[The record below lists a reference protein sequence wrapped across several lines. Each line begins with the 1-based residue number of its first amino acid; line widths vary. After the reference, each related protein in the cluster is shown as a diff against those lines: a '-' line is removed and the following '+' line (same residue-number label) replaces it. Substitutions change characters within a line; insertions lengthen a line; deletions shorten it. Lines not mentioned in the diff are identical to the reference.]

1 MRILLLGARGQ
12 LGRAL
17 FSALSCDYPHWQVVA
32 LSKEECNIVDVLSL
46 TDALNCYQPD
56 IIINGAAY
64 TAVDRA
70 QIDSKRAE
78 RINHEAVV
86 NLARE
91 ARERGVLLVHFSTD
105 YVFDGTGL
113 VPWTEADKPN
123 PINVYGV
130 SKYSGE
136 LAIQT
141 LCPSH
146 LIFRTSWLYGGEGAH
161 FARTILDHARMGEYL
176 QVVDDQWGAPTLVH
190 WLANMVLSALAQA
203 VENPSKLGLYH
214 LSCQGVVSWHGF
226 ASALVQKAYLL
237 GLLAFPVTV
246 EPISSA
252 RRLQAAQRPQNSRLD
267 CRLFSSVFGIK
278 LSSWQEQMMIWLTSQ
293 CGNLEKK

>member
-1 MRILLLGARGQ
+1 M
-12 LGRAL
+12 GRAL
-17 FSALSCDYPHWQVVA
+17 FSALSRDYPHWQVVA
-32 LSKEECNIVDVLSL
+32 LNKEECNIVDALSL

-56 IIINGAAY
+56 VIINGAAY

-70 QIDSKRAE
+70 QIDSERAD

-91 ARERGVLLVHFSTD
+91 ARERGALLVHFSTD

-113 VPWTEADKPN
+113 RPWTEVDKPN

-136 LAIQT
+136 LALQT
-141 LCPSH
+141 LCPNH
-146 LIFRTSWLYGGEGAH
+146 LIFRISWLYGGEGPH
-161 FARTILDHARMGEYL
+161 FARTILDHARAGEYL

-190 WLANMVLSALAQA
+190 WLANMVLTALAQA
-203 VENPSKLGLYH
+203 VEDPGKLGLYH
-214 LSCQGVVSWHGF
+214 LSCQGEVSWHGF

-252 RRLQAAQRPQNSRLD
+252 QWLQAARRPQNSRLD
-267 CRLFSSVFGIK
+267 CRLFSTVFGIK
-278 LSSWQEQMMIWLTSQ
+278 LPSWQEQMMVWLTNQGGS
-293 CGNLEKK
+293 LEKK